1 MKIKT
6 IAKTITMKMINMRHL
21 MTLGFLAV
29 TALSGCTA
37 PSKIL
42 VSNSFFSDDK
52 TTKILILDSGQ
63 INPATK
69 QKLFNV
75 FVRTCGID
83 AQASETGCQDTK
95 VAENVIPG
103 SVY

>member
-1 MKIKT
+1 MKT
-6 IAKTITMKMINMRHL
+6 RYL
-21 MTLGFLAV
+21 LTLGFLA
-29 TALSGCTA
+29 ALSGCGVA
-37 PSKIL
+37 NKIM
-42 VSNSFFSDDK
+42 VANNFNSDDK

-83 AQASETGCQDTK
+83 AQAAETACQDTK

>member
-1 MKIKT
+1 MQY
-6 IAKTITMKMINMRHL
+6 L
-21 MTLGFLAV
+21 MTLGLLS
-29 TALSGCTA
+29 ALSGCVA

-42 VSNSFFSDDK
+42 VANNFNADDK
-52 TTKILILDSGQ
+52 TTKILITDSGH

-83 AQASETGCQDTK
+83 AQASETACQDTK

>member
-1 MKIKT
+1 MKK
-6 IAKTITMKMINMRHL
+6 KMMMMMQKMKNL
-21 MTLGFLAV
+21 VAVGFLAV
-29 TALSGCTA
+29 TALSACSA

-42 VSNSFFSDDK
+42 VSNNFNSDDK
-52 TTKILILDSGQ
+52 TTKILILDSGTV
-63 INPATK
+63 NPATK

-83 AQASETGCQDTK
+83 GQANETACQDTK

>member
-1 MKIKT
+1 MIK
-6 IAKTITMKMINMRHL
+6 KTKKTKKMMMQKTMNL
-21 MTLGFLAV
+21 MAVGFLAL
-29 TALSGCTA
+29 TALSACSA

-42 VSNSFFSDDK
+42 VANSFNSDDK
-52 TTKILILDSGQ
+52 TTKILILDSGTV
-63 INPATK
+63 NPATK

-83 AQASETGCQDTK
+83 AQATETACQDTK
-95 VAENVIPG
+95 VAENVVPG

>member
-1 MKIKT
+1 
-6 IAKTITMKMINMRHL
+6 MKMRYL
-21 MTLGFLAV
+21 MILGFLAT
-29 TALSGCTA
+29 TALSACSA

-42 VSNSFFSDDK
+42 VSSSFFGDDK
-52 TTKILILDSGQ
+52 TSKILILDSGQ

-75 FVRTCGID
+75 FVRMCSID
-83 AQASETGCQDTK
+83 AQASETTCQDTK

>member
-1 MKIKT
+1 
-6 IAKTITMKMINMRHL
+6 MKMRNL
-21 MTLGFLAV
+21 MIVGFLAA
-29 TALSGCTA
+29 TALSGCSA

-42 VSNSFFSDDK
+42 VANNFNSDDK

-75 FVRTCGID
+75 FVRMCAID
-83 AQASETGCQDTK
+83 AQAKETACQDTK

>member
-1 MKIKT
+1 
-6 IAKTITMKMINMRHL
+6 MKMQYL
-21 MTLGFLAV
+21 MAVGFLA
-29 TALSGCTA
+29 TALSGCVA

-42 VSNSFFSDDK
+42 VSNNFNSDDK

-63 INPATK
+63 INPLNK

-83 AQASETGCQDTK
+83 AQANESACQDTK

>member
-1 MKIKT
+1 MKKQY
-6 IAKTITMKMINMRHL
+6 L
-21 MTLGFLAV
+21 MTVGFLIV

-42 VSNSFFSDDK
+42 VANNFNSDDK

-63 INPATK
+63 MNPATK

-75 FVRTCGID
+75 FVRLCNID
-83 AQASETGCQDTK
+83 AQASESACKDTK